1 MAPNTCLRPLAEILI
16 VLFLSYRLLVH
27 DCEWRPSDVY
37 LPAAKRELSAVASY
51 LNVDPITGPDATK
64 EKFKSSVEN
73 ATVIHIGK
81 YYIFMGFLKVAV
93 AVNFVFFYF
102 YSLKLMY
109 MKNKQY
115 KRVSRSLFQLERN
128 RYFSTFKINIESSL
142 VHSMNLFTCL
152 PANMMYSQY
161 ISFFLKI
168 QSKK

>member
-1 MAPNTCLRPLAEILI
+1 MASNTCLMPSAEILI

-81 YYIFMGFLKVAV
+81 YFIFMGFLNVAE
-93 AVNFVFFYF
+93 AVIF
-102 YSLKLMY
+102 
-109 MKNKQY
+109 
-115 KRVSRSLFQLERN
+115 LFLLSE
-128 RYFSTFKINIESSL
+128 T
-142 VHSMNLFTCL
+142 
-152 PANMMYSQY
+152 Y
-161 ISFFLKI
+161 IHEK
-168 QSKK
+168 